1 MIPQLPVHGVHHL
14 ALRVTDLERSRR
26 FYADTLGLAVMLE
39 GEGFCIVNTNGTA
52 LGLRGPTTEC
62 YDKFDPFRVGL
73 DHLAFR
79 VSSRDDIEAIQRQ
92 LDAAGVRNN
101 GIEIDDVL
109 GGTFIS
115 FYDPDGIAWEAYYLP
130 SYGAG

>member
-39 GEGFCIVNTNGTA
+39 GEGFCIVNTTA
-52 LGLRGPTTEC
+52 RRLVFEGRPRSLRQ
-62 YDKFDPFRVGL
+62 FDPFRVGL